1 MPFARP
7 ILFRFV
13 WMMLLLIVVVFA
25 VSVAL
30 EYLLNYQ
37 ISAGTGI
44 VVVIVPAMDAGQQF
58 FKLAGRAPEKGEAWR
73 YAAVVVAL
81 NMVVGCILAGLMVL
95 ASGGIFFGIGL
106 SMPLIVGVVVALIY
120 VLAPRLFFGLG
131 ARQAQK
137 VAASPS

>member
-1 MPFARP
+1 MPFASP

-73 YAAVVVAL
+73 YAAVFVAL

-95 ASGGIFFGIGL
+95 ASGEIFFGIGL

-120 VLAPRLFFGLG
+120 VLAARLFFGLG

-137 VAASPS
+137 VAA

>member
-1 MPFARP
+1 MSFARP

-58 FKLAGRAPEKGEAWR
+58 FKLAGRAPENVKH
-73 YAAVVVAL
+73 
-81 NMVVGCILAGLMVL
+81 
-95 ASGGIFFGIGL
+95 
-106 SMPLIVGVVVALIY
+106 
-120 VLAPRLFFGLG
+120 G
-131 ARQAQK
+131 AMRPY
-137 VAASPS
+137 SSH

>member
-1 MPFARP
+1 MPFASP

-73 YAAVVVAL
+73 YAAVSVAL

-106 SMPLIVGVVVALIY
+106 SMLLIVGVVVALIY

-137 VAASPS
+137 VAA